1 MSHYFEDNKHTKSNR
16 KEFSFRF
23 WCFDSTFISDHG
35 VFSKDGLDVGTKVLL
50 ESIENEEFK
59 GDILDL
65 GCGLGTVGILFKK
78 RYPQTRVTMV
88 DVNDRALE
96 LAKENAQ
103 KNQVD
108 VETLKSDGF
117 DSLHERR
124 FESIITNPPIRA
136 GKQVVYKLLA
146 DSYAHLVD
154 DGCLYFVMRKS
165 HGAKSAQKY
174 VESIFGNCQL
184 LAKDKGFYV
193 YKSSKKLK

>member
-1 MSHYFEDNKHTKSNR
+1 MSHYYEDNKHTKSNR

-35 VFSKDGLDVGTKVLL
+35 VFSKDGLDEGTKVLL
-50 ESIENEEFK
+50 SSIENEVFR
-59 GDILDL
+59 DTVLDL
-65 GCGLGTVGILFKK
+65 GCGLGIVGILMKK
-78 RYPQTRVTMV
+78 RYPDTKITMV
-88 DVNDRALE
+88 DVNDRALL

-136 GKQVVYKLLA
+136 GKQVVYKLLGE
-146 DSYAHLVD
+146 SYDHLQEN
-154 DGCLYFVMRKS
+154 GRLYFVMRKS

-174 VESIFGNCQL
+174 VNSIFGNCTL

-193 YKSSKKLK
+193 YMSSKKLK